1 MKPASQ
7 WKIATKPSVQTPTSN
22 TTTSQL
28 KTASNFKGL
37 AQWYTYLDFDKDEQ
51 LNITFLSFSGGS
63 GLLFLA
69 VQPTAQ

>member
-37 AQWYTYLDFDKDEQ
+37 EQWYTYLDFDKDEQ
-51 LNITFLSFSGGS
+51 LDIAVLSLSNGS
-63 GLLFLA
+63 ILLFFL
-69 VQPTAQ
+69 